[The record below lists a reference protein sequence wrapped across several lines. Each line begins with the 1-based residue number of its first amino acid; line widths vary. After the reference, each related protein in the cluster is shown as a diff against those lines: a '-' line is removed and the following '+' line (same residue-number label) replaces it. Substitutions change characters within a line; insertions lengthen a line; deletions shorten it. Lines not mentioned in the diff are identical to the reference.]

1 MSKSSKPV
9 SEIDRLIELASDEN
23 PRAAALAIEDAPTKN
38 SLSLED
44 RKDSGPSMWRVLI
57 QLRVLLPYLAKV
69 LPLLERSLLGTNI
82 TGHSAPAIDTSNLDR
97 EIAGVGDA
105 QRDLNTA
112 LKAQS
117 ADIHLLQEQ
126 VALLTR
132 SMEKDVTRNEE
143 IAASLTSLRKLVM
156 TSVWVI
162 SVLLALLI
170 GLVAFAIFT
179 HTIPTR

>member
-9 SEIDRLIELASDEN
+9 SEIDRLIELASDEK
-23 PRAAALAIEDAPTKN
+23 PHAAALAVEDAPTKH

-82 TGHSAPAIDTSNLDR
+82 TGHSAPTIDTSNLDR
-97 EIAGVGDA
+97 GIAGVGEA

-112 LKAQS
+112 VKAQS
-117 ADIHLLQEQ
+117 ADIHILQEQ

-132 SMEKDVTRNEE
+132 SVEKDLLLNEE
-143 IAASLTSLRKLVM
+143 VAASLTSLRKLAT
-156 TSVWVI
+156 TSAWVI
-162 SVLLALLI
+162 FVLLALLI

>member
-1 MSKSSKPV
+1 MSKSSTPV
-9 SEIDRLIELASDEN
+9 SEIDRLIELASDEK
-23 PRAAALAIEDAPTKN
+23 PRAAVLPVEDAPVKH

-82 TGHSAPAIDTSNLDR
+82 TGHLAPTIDTSNLDR
-97 EIAGVGDA
+97 GIAGVGEA

-112 LKAQS
+112 VKAQS
-117 ADIHLLQEQ
+117 ADIHLLQGQ
-126 VALLTR
+126 VTLLTK
-132 SMEKDVTRNEE
+132 SVEKDLMFNEE
-143 IAASLTSLRKLVM
+143 VAASLASLRKLM
-156 TSVWVI
+156 TISVWVI
-162 SVLLALLI
+162 FVLLALLI

-179 HTIPTR
+179 HEIPTR

>member
-9 SEIDRLIELASDEN
+9 SEIDRLIELASDEK
-23 PRAAALAIEDAPTKN
+23 PRAAVLAVEDAPTKHP
-38 SLSLED
+38 LSLED

-82 TGHSAPAIDTSNLDR
+82 TGHLAPTIDTGNLDR
-97 EIAGVGDA
+97 GIAGVGEA

-112 LKAQS
+112 IKAQS
-117 ADIHLLQEQ
+117 ADIHILQEQ

-132 SMEKDVTRNEE
+132 SVEENLLLNEE
-143 IAASLTSLRKLVM
+143 VAASLTSLRKLVT

-162 SVLLALLI
+162 FVLLALLI
-170 GLVAFAIFT
+170 GLVAFAIFA
-179 HTIPTR
+179 HTTPTR